1 LGAEPGRTARYDPA
15 QPVAD
20 TASQAHREFEA
31 LARKAGM
38 EPSDLWVGGYADY
51 EWRHLRLLLQ
61 AYDLH
66 PGGRDI
72 LEFGCNVG
80 ASSVVLAALGGRVTA
95 VDISADAAAIAR
107 ANLRRHG
114 LDAAATVLHVADT
127 RGLPFPSASFDM
139 VLANSVLEYV
149 EPEQLDAVLAE
160 LHRLLRSG
168 GRMLI
173 CGTASRTAIRE
184 VHSRRWLVNYL
195 PRGVD
200 RLLGR
205 SLQRGICPFQLAH
218 GLSGRFEAIGR
229 DRWLEARAAVHG
241 RPSFAMRAVSRVAA
255 LLGISPGW
263 FAPNIELLLEKRVEA
278 GPDSG
283 RRSG

>member
-1 LGAEPGRTARYDPA
+1 VRAKGGQPVRYEPS

-20 TASQAHREFEA
+20 TASQAHRDFEA

-51 EWRHLRLLLQ
+51 EWRHLRLLLR
-61 AYDLH
+61 AYGLH
-66 PGGRDI
+66 PQGQDI

-95 VDISADAAAIAR
+95 VDVSADAAAIAD

-149 EPEQLDAVLAE
+149 EPDHLDAVLAE
-160 LHRLLRSG
+160 LHRLLRPG

-173 CGTASRTAIRE
+173 CGTASRLAPRE
-184 VHSRRWLVNYL
+184 VHSRRWFVNYL

-205 SLQRGICPFQLAH
+205 SLQRGICPAHLARS
-218 GLSGRFEAIGR
+218 LSGRFEAVGR
-229 DRWLEARAAVHG
+229 DLWLEARGAIHG
-241 RPSFAMRAVSRVAA
+241 EPSLAMRAVARMAR

-263 FAPNIELLLEKRVEA
+263 LAPNIELLLEKPVEEGVAA
-278 GPDSG
+278 GEP
-283 RRSG
+283 RR